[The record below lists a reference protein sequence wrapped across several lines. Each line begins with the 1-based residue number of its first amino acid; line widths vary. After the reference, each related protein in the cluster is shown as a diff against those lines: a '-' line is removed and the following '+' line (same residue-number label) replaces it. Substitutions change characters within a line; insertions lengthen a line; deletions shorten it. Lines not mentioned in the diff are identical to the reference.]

1 VDRSILYAVETSG
14 ATGEEARRVST
25 VRHRL
30 QVQIGPY
37 SALGVL
43 HAAPGQMPL
52 PYLTSG
58 GPMIPLS
65 DATLG
70 FTARGSLTLRDV
82 GTLIVNRDLL
92 DWVRASDEQAAAFP
106 GIPVV
111 TDRA

>member
-1 VDRSILYAVETSG
+1 
-14 ATGEEARRVST
+14 
-25 VRHRL
+25 
-30 QVQIGPY
+30 
-37 SALGVL
+37 
-43 HAAPGQMPL
+43 
-52 PYLTSG
+52 
-58 GPMIPLS
+58 MIPLS